1 MATSTWNGFLA
12 IDTTEAGLESLGN
25 TLNRVDC
32 RHELKG
38 VSITVMLPEYPKEL
52 HSEYETG
59 QDRQFNNEAATWSLL
74 RVFKLLVDNLSH
86 PGAQDAEPFLQL
98 EIDGAYSPSDK
109 RDKPIFSETV
119 EYGVRPDLYEN
130 RFRFSLLDLAPT
142 TAVVAADLPQLPFV
156 REFLFNNMSGTR
168 TWSPCVA
175 ALLTTK
181 ITRAISV
188 NWNFQRPPY
197 TWYIWGGYF
206 ILDRMF
212 RDILA
217 ETISVLV

>member
-12 IDTTEAGLESLGN
+12 IDTTEAGLESLRN

-38 VSITVMLPEYPKEL
+38 VSITVMLSEYPKEL
-52 HSEYETG
+52 HSEYETD
-59 QDRQFNNEAATWSLL
+59 QDRQFNNEAVTSSLL

-86 PGAQDAEPFLQL
+86 PSAQDAEPFLQL

-109 RDKPIFSETV
+109 RNKPIFSGTV

-142 TAVVAADLPQLPFV
+142 TAVVAADFPPTPV
-156 REFLFNNMSGTR
+156 RTR
-168 TWSPCVA
+168 VTLQQHERHTHLEPARRS
-175 ALLTTK
+175 
-181 ITRAISV
+181 
-188 NWNFQRPPY
+188 PPY
-197 TWYIWGGYF
+197 
-206 ILDRMF
+206 DEDEP
-212 RDILA
+212 RDIR
-217 ETISVLV
+217 